1 MTGLEYGAAE
11 TSRLEIFNSGKR
23 MMGNN
28 ATTGIGRAS
37 VIHQVIINPAI
48 ANTRLAF
55 SSTEKGLTKNK
66 TREIAIPEKSAMDF
80 NCCFDKQPDLC

>member
-11 TSRLEIFNSGKR
+11 TSRLEIFKSGNR

-48 ANTRLAF
+48 AKTIFAF
-55 SSTEKGLTKNK
+55 SSTKKGLTKNISSE
-66 TREIAIPEKSAMDF
+66 TAIPEKSAMYF
-80 NCCFDKQPDLC
+80 NCCFDNRFF